1 MLTKIYFM
9 KYCQTVVKWTWILR
23 TTKETITL
31 RVRTDINISN
41 RLKNH
46 WFVVCQTLSNKNP
59 QYYSKNI
66 NVCLQINSHLR
77 TQFKNSQNLHLPG
90 TKMLQFRIPTNH
102 WGPPTAD
109 LLIMMKL
116 NQYKLLHLHK
126 ILTQKKKMI
135 TNAKC
140 IIAVPQMNFLAW
152 VLPDVLCIKKQYLNE
167 SGRSWYI
174 FFQLVYLLPM

>member
-109 LLIMMKL
+109 LLTMMKL

-126 ILTQKKKMI
+126 ILTQKKKWLQ
-135 TNAKC
+135 TPN
-140 IIAVPQMNFLAW
+140 
-152 VLPDVLCIKKQYLNE
+152 VLLQYLK
-167 SGRSWYI
+167 WI
-174 FFQLVYLLPM
+174 FSPGFYQMFFALKSNILMNLEEVDIFSFS